1 MRKRFLPQ
9 LSCMLA
15 LLVFLTP
22 PGARAD
28 EPPRV
33 VAIIAGAT
41 LATGSPGS
49 PGIGRGVKHNV
60 ERFQG
65 MLEELRTTGGI
76 PVLKYVAVGRDFGC
90 AKINEILGK
99 LELKAND
106 TVVFYYAGHGLRSET
121 PATAGAP
128 GAKFPALWC
137 TYPMG
142 PNAQDLHFTAVV
154 NRLHAMGPRLVI
166 GIADACNR
174 ESLEGPQARGGFF
187 RYAKASLRQLWL
199 GYKGVL
205 MFSAAIPG
213 EDAYYAAPRDLEAP
227 AYGFFSQQLFDA
239 IEQELVDTAELP
251 AFPPKWETIAAAA
264 TKEIP
269 VPQVNDIQHPQF
281 EDFAGDPQRRLQ
293 STGLAP

>member
-9 LSCMLA
+9 LSCILA
-15 LLVFLTP
+15 LLVLLTS

-28 EPPRV
+28 DPPRV

-41 LATGSPGS
+41 LALGTPEN

-60 ERFQG
+60 KRFED

-76 PVLKYVAVGRDFGC
+76 PVLKYVAVGRNFGC
-90 AKINEILGK
+90 AQINKILAK
-99 LELKAND
+99 LQLKSND
-106 TVVFYYAGHGLRSET
+106 TVVFYYAGHGLRSEA
-121 PATAGAP
+121 PATAGGP
-128 GAKFPALWC
+128 GTKFPALWC
-137 TYPMG
+137 TYPNG
-142 PNAQDLHFTAVV
+142 PNSQDLHFAAVV
-154 NRLHAMGPRLVI
+154 NKLYTMGPRLVI

-174 ESLEGPQARGGFF
+174 ESLEGPTARGGFF
-187 RYAKASLRQLWL
+187 RYARASLRQLWL

-213 EDAYYAAPRDLEAP
+213 EDAYYAAPRDQEAA

-239 IEQELVDTAELP
+239 IEQEVVAAEMP
-251 AFPPKWETIAAAA
+251 ASPPEWETIAAAA

-269 VPQVNDIQHPQF
+269 VPQVNDVQHPQF
-281 EDFAGDPQRRLQ
+281 DAFADDPARRLH
-293 STGLAP
+293 SIGLVP